1 MRERIHSRLI
11 GLFVLGCFFLLL
23 MVLLFMSGGSDF
35 FARKEQFVLY
45 FRDSMNGLNVGA
57 PVKFRGVTVGVVTN
71 IMVEV
76 DPQNIH
82 VDVPVII
89 QLNPSKVKILSKK
102 RMSED
107 EFIKRLVSQGLRA
120 RLKMQSL
127 IAGSLYVDLTFAA
140 GGTENK
146 VENRLDYYQIPTI
159 SSSSGGLSKILS
171 TGQSVFESIQKLL
184 ETNKIENALD
194 VFIHTMTHGNVLIEN
209 LNTHLIPATSSA
221 KNAFD
226 HFNTLFEKD
235 EISSTFSSIHDTML
249 DSRELIQNINQQID
263 PTADKFDMAMKEF
276 SNAMYSVNALADYLS
291 RHPEALIQGK
301 APSTEGKKP

>member
-1 MRERIHSRLI
+1 
-11 GLFVLGCFFLLL
+11 
-23 MVLLFMSGGSDF
+23 
-35 FARKEQFVLY
+35 
-45 FRDSMNGLNVGA
+45 
-57 PVKFRGVTVGVVTN
+57 
-71 IMVEV
+71 
-76 DPQNIH
+76 
-82 VDVPVII
+82 
-89 QLNPSKVKILSKK
+89 
-102 RMSED
+102 
-107 EFIKRLVSQGLRA
+107 
-120 RLKMQSL
+120 
-127 IAGSLYVDLTFAA
+127 
-140 GGTENK
+140 
-146 VENRLDYYQIPTI
+146 
-159 SSSSGGLSKILS
+159 
-171 TGQSVFESIQKLL
+171 
-184 ETNKIENALD
+184 
-194 VFIHTMTHGNVLIEN
+194 VLIEN